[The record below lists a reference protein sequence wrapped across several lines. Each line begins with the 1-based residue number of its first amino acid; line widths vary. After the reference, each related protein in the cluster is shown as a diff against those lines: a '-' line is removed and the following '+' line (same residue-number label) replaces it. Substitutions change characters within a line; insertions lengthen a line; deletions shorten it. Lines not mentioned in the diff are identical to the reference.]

1 MAFPVYSQVWP
12 LGPAGPRAR
21 PVGFSRSPHLS
32 TEGSRVCLGGPTQ
45 TPSPLGPPSAGVP
58 APPPPVV
65 SKLDVLSRDFYFSR
79 SVVSG
84 GDSVFDSQWQA
95 QVIYQ
100 EHTHTLPVPRAQGGL
115 QGLAAEQSG
124 WVFNC
129 RRRPLLFQQLKFPE
143 RRQSGP
149 GHQVRG
155 VSPGSLSLSFLN

>member
-100 EHTHTLPVPRAQGGL
+100 EHTHTPFLCRELRVACGAWLQSSLGGFSTAVIAHCCFNHSSSRRDGSQDQVTRSEGCHQG
-115 QGLAAEQSG
+115 A
-124 WVFNC
+124 F
-129 RRRPLLFQQLKFPE
+129 LFLF
-143 RRQSGP
+143 
-149 GHQVRG
+149 
-155 VSPGSLSLSFLN
+155 